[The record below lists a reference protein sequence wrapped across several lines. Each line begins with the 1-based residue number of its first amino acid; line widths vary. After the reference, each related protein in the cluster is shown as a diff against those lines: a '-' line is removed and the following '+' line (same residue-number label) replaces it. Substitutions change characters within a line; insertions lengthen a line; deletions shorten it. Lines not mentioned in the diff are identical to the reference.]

1 MVQSAA
7 RTPRHARTRLAR
19 RARLVGRAREF
30 DQVLESWN
38 SAVEGRSRL
47 LVVTGDAGVGKS
59 RLISELAHK
68 ARTDGAVVATTRCFG
83 MAGALALKPV
93 ADWLLHPRIQRSLA
107 TLEEIWRGRS

>member
-1 MVQSAA
+1 
-7 RTPRHARTRLAR
+7 
-19 RARLVGRAREF
+19 VGRAREF